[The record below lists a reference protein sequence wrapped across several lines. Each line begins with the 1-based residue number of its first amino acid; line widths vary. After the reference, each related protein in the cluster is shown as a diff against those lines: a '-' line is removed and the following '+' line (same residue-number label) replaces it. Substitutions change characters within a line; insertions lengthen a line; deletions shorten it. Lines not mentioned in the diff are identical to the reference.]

1 MPVEGVPN
9 PTTSS
14 FIHGN
19 HGLRYISEQ
28 SQHELG
34 ISPIINKVKSEL
46 DRMKRKGWDGRG
58 NITEG

>member
-1 MPVEGVPN
+1 MPVRGVTS

-34 ISPIINKVKSEL
+34 ISLLINKVKSGL
-46 DRMKRKGWDGRG
+46 NRMKRKGWDGRG